1 MVGFGFLLKYTT
13 VTFGQVEGSL
23 VYHRTLSAAQLS
35 FGFQWAVDW
44 PMGLV
49 APLWL
54 LEKKGQKVIYLK
66 NYVVSVIISQFETI
80 NLCICSDDIIAL
92 H

>member
-1 MVGFGFLLKYTT
+1 MAQINSDRLVRLLLGRNGLGWVRVHCPMVGFGFLLKYTT

-49 APLWL
+49 APLCL
-54 LEKKGQKVIYLK
+54 LEKKGKK
-66 NYVVSVIISQFETI
+66 
-80 NLCICSDDIIAL
+80 
-92 H
+92 